1 MRRLALSLTFAA
13 ALTGAASAQQA
24 AYEGNWICMQ
34 NDKQAGLL
42 TIYGNG
48 YGYASNSFGDKSSGT
63 GTVQGFSDGV
73 QFKDGP
79 FVSELGL
86 QAGRL
91 LAGEGA
97 VSMTLERPDSIL
109 MICAPMVTGVS

>member
-1 MRRLALSLTFAA
+1 MRRLVLSLALLA
-13 ALTGAASAQQA
+13 ALTGNAAAQA

-34 NDKQAGLL
+34 DDKQAGLL

-48 YGYASNSFGDKSSGT
+48 YGFASNTFGDKSSGT
-63 GTVQGFSDGV
+63 GTVQGYSDGV

-79 FVSELGL
+79 FVSVLGL
-86 QAGRL
+86 EVGRL

-97 VSMTLERPDSIL
+97 LSMTLERPDAIL
-109 MICAPMVTGVS
+109 MICTAMTRSAM